1 MKDEKTTRA
10 GTMEA
15 NGGAATGAGSEQER
29 REEESPASHGGMATG
44 SGSPL
49 PAQRHLY
56 LPQPTNQPTNPILE
70 AVCPVVSS
78 VDGIPIP
85 ATHSSSSYHFL
96 GQQR

>member
-1 MKDEKTTRA
+1 MVSIQTRSEGMKDEKTTRA

-56 LPQPTNQPTNPILE
+56 LPQPTNQPTNQPTPFWRQSVQWL
-70 AVCPVVSS
+70 AV
-78 VDGIPIP
+78 
-85 ATHSSSSYHFL
+85 
-96 GQQR
+96 